1 MPEVN
6 KPLKPFFKKDP
17 DSRLDYSIDWR
28 WADSKGRKY
37 LATGESV
44 QTFDSVTIFPTG
56 GLSLVASSMSHN
68 GSITTAFL
76 EGGVVGERYYV
87 THKITTD
94 SATSLSLGAD
104 RVDERTMVIDVAE
117 R

>member
-17 DSRLDYSIDWR
+17 QSVLDYSIDWR
-28 WADSKGRKY
+28 WADSKNRKY
-37 LATGESV
+37 LETGESIA
-44 QTFDSVTIFPTG
+44 TFDSVTIFPTG
-56 GLSLVASSMSHN
+56 GLSLVSGGMSHN
-68 GSITTAFL
+68 GSITTSFL
-76 EGGVVGERYYV
+76 EGGTIGERYYV

-94 SATSLSLGAD
+94 SATTLSLGAN
-104 RVDERTMVIDVAE
+104 RQDERTIVVDVVE